1 MLSMLE
7 YYLFLFV
14 HFPLASP
21 FQGKSQATT
30 DRASTSTTPQ
40 QSSNNAYNNASS
52 GVPAPYGAGAGAGIY
67 RSMQSSYGDKVY
79 LHLFRGYVRH
89 YLTHCPASLN
99 TSQNRSFLGFPDLE
113 RDSEL
118 FLRIVLEFWVEGEN
132 VPPTCQQSLERLSQR
147 QRQPDM
153 ALFSTNLDSSY
164 DMAFMP
170 SGRGLVSGPS
180 QAQTGIRHL
189 VNHLVAD
196 PGIAQ
201 AVFSGTDSMLMEN
214 NKGAGFI
221 ASAPIGGGSSMIP
234 NLQDE
239 LNHARSPLQSVVNT
253 PSSVRGTSSTRS
265 QAWCLSPSMSC
276 AQQSFFNYIRITFRH
291 APVHVANSPFYT
303 ALNAWLV
310 WIEPWNVQVRK
321 YH

>member
-1 MLSMLE
+1 
-7 YYLFLFV
+7 
-14 HFPLASP
+14 
-21 FQGKSQATT
+21 
-30 DRASTSTTPQ
+30 
-40 QSSNNAYNNASS
+40 
-52 GVPAPYGAGAGAGIY
+52 
-67 RSMQSSYGDKVY
+67 
-79 LHLFRGYVRH
+79 
-89 YLTHCPASLN
+89 
-99 TSQNRSFLGFPDLE
+99 
-113 RDSEL
+113 
-118 FLRIVLEFWVEGEN
+118 
-132 VPPTCQQSLERLSQR
+132 
-147 QRQPDM
+147 M

-170 SGRGLVSGPS
+170 SGRGFVSGPS

-201 AVFSGTDSMLMEN
+201 AVFSGADSMLMKT

-221 ASAPIGGGSSMIP
+221 ASTPIGGASSMIP
-234 NLQDE
+234 NLQEE
-239 LNHARSPLQSVVNT
+239 LNYARSPLQSVANT
-253 PSSVRGTSSTRS
+253 PSSVRGTSSTKS